1 MTMRDGFFLCLL
13 AMALAALVAPLL
25 GPPIDWLIAYWRLG

>member
-13 AMALAALVAPLL
+13 AMVLAAVAAPFL
-25 GPPIDWLIAYWRLG
+25 GGPIDWLIAYWRLG